1 MLVAMPPLELL
12 SALGSSAAVV
22 VTVWLF
28 LKASNTRDKDFM
40 AASKARDDR
49 MAAVLDRNSDALN
62 EHTQISG
69 QMVEAL
75 RRINGRS

>member
-1 MLVAMPPLELL
+1 MPPLELL
-12 SALGSSAAVV
+12 SAMGSSAAVV

-28 LKASNTRDKDFM
+28 LKASKERDTNFM

-49 MAAVLDRNSDALN
+49 MAAVLDRNSVALN